1 MAATLAQS
9 EFIYTSGVGT
19 QLYRW
24 TVVVP
29 QTGNSGIRNVQGPF
43 GLIIDTLTQVPESVI
58 TDMTDSLAQ
67 VGNILASTTSINGTL
82 VFAAS
87 TEQSVTFSTPLAGTT
102 YRVHVTTD
110 SFVPLRITNKTTT
123 GFTVQAGAEFTGSV
137 GYDVFV

>member
-9 EFIYTSGVGT
+9 EFTYTSGVGT
-19 QLYRW
+19 QVYRW

-29 QTGNSGIRNVQGPF
+29 QTGNPGIRNIQGPF
-43 GLIIDTLTQVPESVI
+43 GLIIDTFTEVPESVV
-58 TDMTDSLAQ
+58 TDMNTSLQQ
-67 VGNILASTTSINGTL
+67 VGDILASTTAINGTL

-87 TEQSVTFSTPLAGTT
+87 TEQSVTFTTPLSGTT
-102 YRVHVTTD
+102 YRVHLSTD

>member
-1 MAATLAQS
+1 VAATLAQS
-9 EFIYTSGVGT
+9 EFTYLSGTGT

-29 QTGNSGIRNVQGPF
+29 QTGNPGIRNIQGPF
-43 GLIIDTLTQVPESVI
+43 GLIIDSFTEVPESVVS
-58 TDMTDSLAQ
+58 DMTDSLAQ

-87 TEQSVTFSTPLAGTT
+87 TEQSVTFATPLSGTT

-110 SFVPLRITNKTTT
+110 SFVPLRITNKTMT
-123 GFTVQAGAEFTGSV
+123 GFTVQAGAEFTGAV